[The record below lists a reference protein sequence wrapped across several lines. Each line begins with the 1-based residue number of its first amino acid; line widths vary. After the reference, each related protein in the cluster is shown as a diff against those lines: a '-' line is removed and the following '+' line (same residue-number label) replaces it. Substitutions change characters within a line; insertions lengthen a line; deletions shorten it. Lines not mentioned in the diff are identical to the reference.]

1 MAESLPFVDALLL
14 SLGAIG
20 KLFLVALVGF
30 LFVRRGIITDEMI
43 QGLARLMIDAIVP
56 CALSVAMI
64 KGLNRDTLTDA
75 SPAILLPALYVPL
88 TALIVLGFFRIW
100 RGNSTNSDRAC
111 AAVASVPNSIY
122 VPLPLALAVTP
133 PEQQLLVGVYVGA
146 AVLAINPLQWTLGSW
161 LVMGERSHESRD
173 WRNSL
178 RQTLNGPVLGIIA
191 GVFLAF
197 VPGFPEAARGEPGS
211 FFPLQVL
218 FGAMGFLGQA
228 MAPMA
233 MVVIGALIG
242 QCRAREVMS
251 LRRLAPIVLARFL
264 IVPGIV
270 WLSIVSGVVPA
281 TGLVAFVLML
291 TAASP
296 PAMNMALV
304 ARRYDGEWEIVSAML
319 LISNVIAVA
328 VLPLWMSVG
337 LSLR

>member
-1 MAESLPFVDALLL
+1 MAEPLQFLDALLL

-30 LFVRRGIITDEMI
+30 LFVRRRIITDEMI

-88 TALIVLGFFRIW
+88 SALVVLGFFRLS
-100 RGNSTNSDRAC
+100 RGGNSTNSDRAC
-111 AAVASVPNSIY
+111 AAVASIPNSIY
-122 VPLPLALAVTP
+122 VPLPLAMAVTP
-133 PEQQLLVGVYVGA
+133 PEHQLLVGVYVGA

-178 RQTLNGPVLGIIA
+178 RQTLNGPVIGIIA
-191 GVFLAF
+191 GVILAF
-197 VPGFPEAARGEPGS
+197 VPGFPEAARGEAGS

-218 FGAMGFLGQA
+218 FGAMAFLGQA

-251 LRRLAPIVLARFL
+251 LRRLAPILLSRFL
-264 IVPGIV
+264 IVPGLV
-270 WLSIVSGVVPA
+270 WLSIVSGLVPA

-291 TAASP
+291 TAAAP

-319 LISNVIAVA
+319 LISNVVAVV

-337 LSLR
+337 LSL